1 MDDGPGRASFEVK
14 VTRRRAEA
22 DDIDSF
28 ELMRPD
34 GGDLPQFRAGAHIDM
49 WAPNGMV
56 RQYSLCNRPS
66 ERQRYVIGVLRD
78 PSSRGASQSI
88 HDLLAVGDMVRIG
101 VPRNHFALARA
112 GRSLLLAAGIGVTPL
127 MCMAEELHEAGADF
141 TLHYCA
147 RSRQRTAFHSGLTRS
162 DFGDHV
168 HFHFDDGDEAQH
180 LDLTALM
187 ARPDLETHVYVC
199 GPAGFIDLVRN
210 TAQAHGWHPSQ
221 IHIEHFGAIERD
233 LPEPGS
239 FEVRI
244 ASSGKVVKVAAN
256 RNVTQVLAEQGI
268 AIPVSCMEGV
278 CGTCITRV
286 LEGTPEH
293 RDCYFSEE
301 EKARNDQFMPCCSR
315 SVSRIL
321 VLDL

>member
-1 MDDGPGRASFEVK
+1 MRDGSGAAWLDVK
-14 VTRRRAEA
+14 VTRRRVEA

-28 ELMRPD
+28 ELMLPH
-34 GGDLPQFRAGAHIDM
+34 GGELPPFRAGAHIDVV
-49 WAPNGMV
+49 APNGML
-56 RQYSLCNRPS
+56 RQYSLCNHPA

-88 HDLLAVGDMVRIG
+88 HELLAVGDMLRIG
-101 VPRNHFALARA
+101 APRNHFALAPA

-127 MCMAEELHEAGADF
+127 MCMAEELHDAGAGF
-141 TLHYCA
+141 ELHYCA
-147 RSRQRTAFHSGLTRS
+147 RSRRRAAFHTGLVTS
-162 DFGDHV
+162 VFGDRV
-168 HFHFDDGDEAQH
+168 HFHFDDEDEGQH

-199 GPAGFIDLVRN
+199 GPAGFIDLVKS
-210 TAQAHGWHPSQ
+210 TANVHGWPQSQ
-221 IHIEHFGAIERD
+221 IHVEHFGAVAQD

-244 ASSGKVVKVAAN
+244 ASRGISVRVPAN
-256 RNVTQVLAEQGI
+256 RNVAEVLAEQGI

-315 SVSRIL
+315 AKSGTL